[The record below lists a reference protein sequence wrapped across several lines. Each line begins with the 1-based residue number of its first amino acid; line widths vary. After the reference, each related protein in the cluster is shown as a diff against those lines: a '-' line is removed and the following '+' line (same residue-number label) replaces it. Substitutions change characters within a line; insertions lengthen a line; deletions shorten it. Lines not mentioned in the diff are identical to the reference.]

1 MTSAM
6 IKNLLF
12 DLGGVI
18 MDIRR
23 ENAVEAL
30 QQLGMADADSFL
42 GEYSQQ
48 GPFEGLENGSLTIAG
63 FHEAIRRIIGNPNL
77 EGKKI
82 DKAFGKFLLGIPM
95 RRLGELEKLHEHYNI
110 YMLSNTNP
118 IMWADGIDKA
128 FRQQGKDVDY
138 YFDGIVRSYVAGVM
152 KPAPGIFEYTITVL
166 GIKPEET
173 LFLDDSQRNLD
184 AATAFGFHTL
194 LVPPGSE
201 FYELLRTYPHIRE

>member
-1 MTSAM
+1 MIRAM

-30 QQLGMADADSFL
+30 EGLGMTDADKFL

-48 GPFEGLENGSLTIAG
+48 GPFEGLENGSLTVDE
-63 FHEAIRRIIGNPNL
+63 FHQAIRNIVGNPAL
-77 EGKKI
+77 KGEDI
-82 DKAFGKFLLGIPM
+82 DKAFGKFLLGIPPQ
-95 RRLGELEKLHEHYNI
+95 RLGELELLHEHYNI

-128 FRQQGKDVDY
+128 FRQQGRDVNY

-152 KPAPGIFEYTITVL
+152 KPAPGIFEYAIEKL

-184 AATAFGFHTL
+184 AAAKFGFHTL
-194 LVPPGSE
+194 LVPAGAE

>member
-1 MTSAM
+1 M

-23 ENAVEAL
+23 DNAVEAL
-30 QQLGMADADSFL
+30 RQLGMTDADSFL

-48 GPFEGLENGSLTIAG
+48 GPFEGLENGSLTVAQ
-63 FHEAIRRIIGNPNL
+63 FHDAIRRIIGNPTL
-77 EGKKI
+77 TGEQM
-82 DKAFGKFLLGIPM
+82 DKAFGKFLLGIPHH
-95 RRLGELEKLHEHYNI
+95 RLAELTQLHEHYKI

-118 IMWADGIDKA
+118 IMWTDGIDKA
-128 FRQQGKDVDY
+128 FRTEGHDVNY
-138 YFDGIVRSYVAGVM
+138 YFDGIVRSYMAKCM
-152 KPAPGIFEYTITVL
+152 KPAPGIFEYAIREL

-184 AATAFGFHTL
+184 AAARFGFHTL

-201 FYELLRTYPHIRE
+201 FYELLRTYPGIHEL

>member
-1 MTSAM
+1 M

-23 ENAVEAL
+23 DNAVEAL
-30 QQLGMADADSFL
+30 RQLGMADADSFL

-48 GPFEGLENGSLTIAG
+48 GPFEGLENGSLSVEQ
-63 FHEAIRRIIGNPNL
+63 FHDALRGIIGNPAL
-77 EGKKI
+77 TGIEI
-82 DKAFGKFLLGIPM
+82 DRAFGKFLLGIP
-95 RRLGELEKLHEHYNI
+95 RHRLAELEQLHTRYGI

-128 FRQQGKDVDY
+128 FRAEGHDVNF
-138 YFDGIVRSYVAGVM
+138 YFDGIVRSYVARCM
-152 KPAPGIFEYTITVL
+152 KPAPGIFEYTITRL
-166 GIKPEET
+166 GIKPEQT

-184 AATAFGFHTL
+184 AAAHFGFHTL

-201 FYELLRTYPHIRE
+201 FYELLRTYPGIHEL